1 MGHKT
6 HPIGYRL
13 GILYPW
19 QSTWYADKNYTELL
33 HEDLGL
39 RKMILARLS
48 DAAVSRVELERN
60 ANQVIVT
67 IHTAKPGIVIGR
79 GGQKVD
85 ELRGDLEK
93 TTGRRVRVNIVE
105 IRQPELDA
113 YLVARSVADQLERRV
128 AFRRAMK
135 QAVTRTMQRGAR
147 GVKIQV
153 GGRLG
158 GSEMSRRETEKDG
171 RVPLHTL
178 RADVDFGQAEA
189 ATTFGRIGV
198 KAWIYRG
205 DIMPEPSAARA
216 GEEDTS
222 LPPAPAAPATPVATA
237 AVATAPVALAAP
249 VAEVAP
255 VVTAAEPAAETAPV
269 EPATPAAETAPVE
282 PATPAAETAPVEPA
296 TPAAETAPVEPA
308 TPAAEAAPVAA
319 AEPAAETAPVAA
331 AEPPAVTAPAE
342 PVAAAETAPVEPV
355 EPASS
360 EPEAA
365 AAETAPAEPEPA
377 PEAAA
382 TEPTVS
388 EETSGSGEA

>member
-13 GILYPW
+13 GILYGW
-19 QSTWYADKNYTELL
+19 QSKWYADKNYTELL
-33 HEDLGL
+33 HEDLSL
-39 RKMILARLS
+39 RKKILERLS

-205 DIMPEPSAARA
+205 DILPELTQARA
-216 GEEDTS
+216 GDEDTS
-222 LPPAPAAPATPVATA
+222 LPPAPAAV
-237 AVATAPVALAAP
+237 TAPVAAAAPTAPAAVAEAPAAPPAP

-255 VVTAAEPAAETAPV
+255 AAPV
-269 EPATPAAETAPVE
+269 
-282 PATPAAETAPVEPA
+282 
-296 TPAAETAPVEPA
+296 
-308 TPAAEAAPVAA
+308 AEAAPAAPVAEA
-319 AEPAAETAPVAA
+319 APTAPVAETPAAPEAPAEAVATAEAPA
-331 AEPPAVTAPAE
+331 AEPKT
-342 PVAAAETAPVEPV
+342 
-355 EPASS
+355 
-360 EPEAA
+360 EAA
-365 AAETAPAEPEPA
+365 SE
-377 PEAAA
+377 A
-382 TEPTVS
+382 TEPAAP
-388 EETSGSGEA
+388 EEKTESGEA

>member
-1 MGHKT
+1 MGHKV
-6 HPIGYRL
+6 HPIGFRL

-19 QSTWYADKNYTELL
+19 QSKWFADKNYTNLL
-33 HEDLGL
+33 HEDLSI
-39 RKMILARLS
+39 RKLILNKLS
-48 DAAVSRVELERN
+48 DASVSRVELERN

-85 ELRGDLEK
+85 ELRTELEK
-93 TTGRRVRVNIVE
+93 MTGRRVRVNIIE

-158 GSEMSRRETEKDG
+158 GAEMSRRETEKEG

-189 ATTFGRIGV
+189 KTNFGRIGV

-205 DIMPEPSAARA
+205 DIIPELPQRREDGAEAEETAPARPAPQPVAAAAPQTQAAAAPMAQMEAPPAPPASPAPVAPSEAPAAVETPA
-216 GEEDTS
+216 AADT
-222 LPPAPAAPATPVATA
+222 APAAPATP
-237 AVATAPVALAAP
+237 
-249 VAEVAP
+249 E
-255 VVTAAEPAAETAPV
+255 
-269 EPATPAAETAPVE
+269 
-282 PATPAAETAPVEPA
+282 
-296 TPAAETAPVEPA
+296 
-308 TPAAEAAPVAA
+308 EA
-319 AEPAAETAPVAA
+319 
-331 AEPPAVTAPAE
+331 
-342 PVAAAETAPVEPV
+342 
-355 EPASS
+355 
-360 EPEAA
+360 
-365 AAETAPAEPEPA
+365 
-377 PEAAA
+377 
-382 TEPTVS
+382 
-388 EETSGSGEA
+388 

>member
-19 QSTWYADKNYTELL
+19 QSKWYADKNYTELL
-33 HEDLGL
+33 HEDLEL
-39 RKMILARLS
+39 RKMILGRLS

-93 TTGRRVRVNIVE
+93 VTNRRVRVNIVE

-205 DIMPEPSAARA
+205 DIQPELVGTRT

-222 LPPAPAAPATPVATA
+222 PPPAAPAAPPAPVVAAAPAPAAPA
-237 AVATAPVALAAP
+237 APPAP
-249 VAEVAP
+249 VAEA
-255 VVTAAEPAAETAPV
+255 
-269 EPATPAAETAPVE
+269 
-282 PATPAAETAPVEPA
+282 
-296 TPAAETAPVEPA
+296 
-308 TPAAEAAPVAA
+308 
-319 AEPAAETAPVAA
+319 
-331 AEPPAVTAPAE
+331 PPAQAPS
-342 PVAAAETAPVEPV
+342 ETTG
-355 EPASS
+355 S
-360 EPEAA
+360 EA
-365 AAETAPAEPEPA
+365 
-377 PEAAA
+377 
-382 TEPTVS
+382 
-388 EETSGSGEA
+388 

>member
-1 MGHKT
+1 MGHKV
-6 HPIGYRL
+6 HPVGFRL
-13 GILYPW
+13 GIIYPW
-19 QSTWYADKNYTELL
+19 QSKWYADKNYTSLL
-33 HEDLGL
+33 HEDLGV
-39 RKMILARLS
+39 RKRILEKLH

-85 ELRGDLEK
+85 ELRTELEK
-93 TTGRRVRVNIVE
+93 MTNRRVRVNIVE

-147 GVKIQV
+147 GVKITV

-205 DIMPEPSAARA
+205 DVLPERRAQAA
-216 GEEDTS
+216 EEGAET
-222 LPPAPAAPATPVATA
+222 PMAAPP
-237 AVATAPVALAAP
+237 
-249 VAEVAP
+249 
-255 VVTAAEPAAETAPV
+255 
-269 EPATPAAETAPVE
+269 
-282 PATPAAETAPVEPA
+282 
-296 TPAAETAPVEPA
+296 
-308 TPAAEAAPVAA
+308 APVAA
-319 AEPAAETAPVAA
+319 AAPPAAPSPPPAAPAPEPPVAAAPA
-331 AEPPAVTAPAE
+331 AEPPAVPEPTVAPAPE
-342 PVAAAETAPVEPV
+342 PPVAAAP
-355 EPASS
+355 
-360 EPEAA
+360 
-365 AAETAPAEPEPA
+365 AAEPPAVPEPTVA
-377 PEAAA
+377 PA
-382 TEPTVS
+382 TEPPA
-388 EETSGSGEA
+388 ESGGEA

>member
-1 MGHKT
+1 MGHKV
-6 HPIGYRL
+6 HPIGFRL

-19 QSTWYADKNYTELL
+19 QSKWYADKNYTELL
-33 HEDLGL
+33 HEDLQV
-39 RKMILARLS
+39 RKLIFQRLS

-85 ELRGDLEK
+85 ELRTELEK
-93 TTGRRVRVNIVE
+93 LTNRRVRVNIIE

-153 GGRLG
+153 AGRLG
-158 GSEMSRRETEKDG
+158 GAEMSRRETEKEG

-189 ATTFGRIGV
+189 HTTFGRIGV

-205 DIMPEPSAARA
+205 DVLPELPQRQERAEAEEAA
-216 GEEDTS
+216 
-222 LPPAPAAPATPVATA
+222 PQPAAAAAQPAVASAAPAP
-237 AVATAPVALAAP
+237 
-249 VAEVAP
+249 
-255 VVTAAEPAAETAPV
+255 ETA
-269 EPATPAAETAPVE
+269 
-282 PATPAAETAPVEPA
+282 
-296 TPAAETAPVEPA
+296 
-308 TPAAEAAPVAA
+308 
-319 AEPAAETAPVAA
+319 
-331 AEPPAVTAPAE
+331 
-342 PVAAAETAPVEPV
+342 
-355 EPASS
+355 
-360 EPEAA
+360 
-365 AAETAPAEPEPA
+365 
-377 PEAAA
+377 
-382 TEPTVS
+382 
-388 EETSGSGEA
+388 GEA

>member
-1 MGHKT
+1 MGHKV
-6 HPIGYRL
+6 HPIGFRL
-13 GILYPW
+13 GILYGW
-19 QSTWYADKNYTELL
+19 QSKWYADKNYTELL
-33 HEDLGL
+33 HEDLGV
-39 RKMILARLS
+39 RKMILKRLS

-85 ELRGDLEK
+85 ELRTELEK
-93 TTGRRVRVNIVE
+93 LTGRRVRVNIVE

-158 GSEMSRRETEKDG
+158 GSEMSRRETEKEG

-205 DIMPEPSAARA
+205 DILPEPKPLRA

-222 LPPAPAAPATPVATA
+222 PPL
-237 AVATAPVALAAP
+237 AVAPVA
-249 VAEVAP
+249 
-255 VVTAAEPAAETAPV
+255 
-269 EPATPAAETAPVE
+269 
-282 PATPAAETAPVEPA
+282 
-296 TPAAETAPVEPA
+296 
-308 TPAAEAAPVAA
+308 AAPVAA
-319 AEPAAETAPVAA
+319 APVAVAAPVVVA
-331 AEPPAVTAPAE
+331 PPVE
-342 PVAAAETAPVEPV
+342 PVAAAPEAPV
-355 EPASS
+355 AT
-360 EPEAA
+360 PEAPAPEAPVAVAPPAVTPEAPAVPDAPA
-365 AAETAPAEPEPA
+365 APEAPAEP
-377 PEAAA
+377 
-382 TEPTVS
+382 
-388 EETSGSGEA
+388 SGGEA

>member
-1 MGHKT
+1 MGHKV
-6 HPIGYRL
+6 HPIGFRL

-19 QSTWYADKNYTELL
+19 QSKWYADKNYTVLL
-33 HEDLGL
+33 HEDLTV
-39 RKMILARLS
+39 RKMILERLS

-85 ELRGDLEK
+85 ELRTDLEK
-93 TTGRRVRVNIVE
+93 LTSRRVRVNIVE

-158 GSEMSRRETEKDG
+158 GSEMSRRETEKEG

-189 ATTFGRIGV
+189 HTTFGRIGV

-205 DIMPEPSAARA
+205 DVLPEPAAVRA
-216 GEEDTS
+216 PAEADTS
-222 LPPAPAAPATPVATA
+222 PPLSPPPVMAAPAAPAPA
-237 AVATAPVALAAP
+237 AAP
-249 VAEVAP
+249 
-255 VVTAAEPAAETAPV
+255 AA
-269 EPATPAAETAPVE
+269 
-282 PATPAAETAPVEPA
+282 
-296 TPAAETAPVEPA
+296 
-308 TPAAEAAPVAA
+308 
-319 AEPAAETAPVAA
+319 
-331 AEPPAVTAPAE
+331 
-342 PVAAAETAPVEPV
+342 
-355 EPASS
+355 
-360 EPEAA
+360 
-365 AAETAPAEPEPA
+365 PA
-377 PEAAA
+377 PEAAPA
-382 TEPTVS
+382 APVERS
-388 EETSGSGEA
+388 EGEA

>member
-1 MGHKT
+1 MGHKV
-6 HPIGYRL
+6 HPIGFRL
-13 GILYPW
+13 GILYLW
-19 QSTWYADKNYTELL
+19 QSKWYADKNYTELL
-33 HEDLGL
+33 HEDISIRRL
-39 RKMILARLS
+39 ILKKLP

-85 ELRGDLEK
+85 ELRSELEK
-93 TTGRRVRVNIVE
+93 LTGRRVRVNISE

-158 GSEMSRRETEKDG
+158 GAEMSRRETEKEG

-189 ATTFGRIGV
+189 HTTFGLIGV

-205 DIMPEPSAARA
+205 DVLPELPQRRE
-216 GEEDTS
+216 GEPEGG
-222 LPPAPAAPATPVATA
+222 AAPARV
-237 AVATAPVALAAP
+237 
-249 VAEVAP
+249 
-255 VVTAAEPAAETAPV
+255 
-269 EPATPAAETAPVE
+269 
-282 PATPAAETAPVEPA
+282 
-296 TPAAETAPVEPA
+296 
-308 TPAAEAAPVAA
+308 
-319 AEPAAETAPVAA
+319 
-331 AEPPAVTAPAE
+331 
-342 PVAAAETAPVEPV
+342 
-355 EPASS
+355 
-360 EPEAA
+360 PEGA
-365 AAETAPAEPEPA
+365 
-377 PEAAA
+377 
-382 TEPTVS
+382 
-388 EETSGSGEA
+388 